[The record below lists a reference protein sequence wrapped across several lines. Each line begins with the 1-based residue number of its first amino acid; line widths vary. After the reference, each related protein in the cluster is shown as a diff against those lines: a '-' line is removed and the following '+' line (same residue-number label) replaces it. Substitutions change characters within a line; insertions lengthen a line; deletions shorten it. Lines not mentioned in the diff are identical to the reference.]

1 MALEIASYIGIALGV
16 ILAAWGLFHQLVV
29 GGAVTAF
36 RNISETEA
44 RLFIMGWVAQG
55 AFMSFTGF
63 LPAALLLF
71 FGPFSAPVHTTL
83 LLSSLALILLSA
95 HVFLTGFHTHFKPI
109 RIGAVLQMIY
119 GVYLLVFLLF
129 ANPLFD

>member
-44 RLFIMGWVAQG
+44 
-55 AFMSFTGF
+55 GF

-71 FGPFSAPVHTTL
+71 FGPLSAPVHTTL